1 MGRTHRAACAPR
13 RRARLRA
20 YAWPGNVR
28 ELQNVIERAVITS
41 IAGRLAVRRFL
52 PQLSTAVVPPS
63 NPIRTAH
70 ELEQLERDS
79 ILAALEAA
87 AWKIAGDGGA
97 AERLGTKPSTLRS
110 RMSALK
116 ISRPG

>member
-1 MGRTHRAACAPR
+1 
-13 RRARLRA
+13 
-20 YAWPGNVR
+20 VR
-28 ELQNVIERAVITS
+28 ELQNVVERAVITS

-52 PQLSTAVVPPS
+52 PQLSAAVVPSS
-63 NPIRTAH
+63 NPIRTVS

-87 AWKIAGDGGA
+87 SWKIAGDGGA

-110 RMSALK
+110 RMNALN